1 MSSNRWRT
9 AVLGGLGIAL
19 LAGQAAADVCETP
32 RERRAIATR
41 VFQTELMV
49 AALACDERGR
59 YNAFVRKFESDLV
72 DRGQTLKTIFSRAH
86 GNRATGQLTSFVTR
100 LANEA
105 SLRSLDTSE
114 DFCAQAAD
122 MFGKVL
128 IADRKDFD
136 ELVEFKS
143 SSVDTC
149 VAALPR
155 TERTAGR

>member
-1 MSSNRWRT
+1 MKFDRWRT
-9 AVLGGLGIAL
+9 AVIGGLGMMLVASQ
-19 LAGQAAADVCETP
+19 AGADVCETP
-32 RERRAIATR
+32 SERAAIATR

-49 AALACDERGR
+49 AALTCDERGR
-59 YNAFVRKFESDLV
+59 YNAFVRRFEHDLV

-105 SLRSLDTSE
+105 SLRSLETTE
-114 DFCAQAAD
+114 DFCARASD
-122 MFGKVL
+122 LFGKVM
-128 IADRKDFD
+128 IADRKDFSA
-136 ELVEFKS
+136 LVEEQS
-143 SSVDTC
+143 GSVDSC